1 MPAKSPPRQLGPVGV
16 QWGEFVDPKKRSA
29 VPAGAVRDARMS
41 PLRRR
46 SSLSLCATRSSSS
59 AVLAINLLEWEI
71 AAPQRFGI
79 YAIWFD
85 GYGLGLPPGCG
96 VQPNRNHSLFAR
108 TVGLMPGQN
117 GGLGSCWFGRVL
129 TRSEEFVPCRL
140 EALAHSAAW
149 SSWAPLADEL
159 LVSTFGLLS
168 NGGLLG
174 SEGLDVVG
182 IGRSAPV
189 ALLGRSPCLQFEA
202 APLVGDQRWTRPEI
216 VALLGEQMP
225 T

>member
-1 MPAKSPPRQLGPVGV
+1 MSKLPAKSPPRQLGPVGV

-149 SSWAPLADEL
+149 SSWTPLADKL
-159 LVSTFGLLS
+159 LVGALCQLGDH
-168 NGGLLG
+168 NLLG
-174 SEGLDVVG
+174 PEGFDVVG

-189 ALLGRSPCLQFEA
+189 SLPAIRCCVSYWPPKPDAPRGSRSA
-202 APLVGDQRWTRPEI
+202 W
-216 VALLGEQMP
+216 
-225 T
+225 